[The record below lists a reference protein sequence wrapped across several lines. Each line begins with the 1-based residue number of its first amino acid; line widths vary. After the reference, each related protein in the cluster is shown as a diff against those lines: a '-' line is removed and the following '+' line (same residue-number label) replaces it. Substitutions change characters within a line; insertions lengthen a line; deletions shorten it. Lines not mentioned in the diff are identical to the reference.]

1 MKETEIA
8 LKTDVAQKFQ
18 LVNSIR
24 KWTKFHLNS
33 HFSIDKST
41 AIFHYD
47 PQLANMYQ
55 MSGICLYNSKL
66 IVILHSSQLIYKICD
81 IYV

>member
-1 MKETEIA
+1 MSTIELARSIIVKEVEIA

-33 HFSIDKST
+33 YFIIDKST
-41 AIFHYD
+41 T
-47 PQLANMYQ
+47 
-55 MSGICLYNSKL
+55 
-66 IVILHSSQLIYKICD
+66 IYHQ
-81 IYV
+81 YPPPVR